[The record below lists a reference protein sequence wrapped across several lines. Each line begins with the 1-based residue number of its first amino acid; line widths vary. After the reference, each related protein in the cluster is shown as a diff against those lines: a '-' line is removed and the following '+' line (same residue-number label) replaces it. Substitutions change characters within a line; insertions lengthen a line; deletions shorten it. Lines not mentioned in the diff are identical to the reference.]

1 MRITLRQGAATV
13 TLFHDLAGMAR
24 RIVENA
30 QRGAGR
36 VILQDAE
43 AVRSEA
49 SSLWYQQVRKRTGQ
63 SGTIETALEV
73 REDRIIVKVGSTDS
87 RVGKGG
93 KPAVVFVHRP
103 GSLSI
108 VTRPATADEY
118 HKRRSQ
124 GMDAK
129 EAYWIPVPNPLAG
142 DGKFLLPEL
151 VKTPFRRRVKASVK
165 VVAKE
170 IVNG

>member
-1 MRITLRQGAATV
+1 MRVTLRQGPATV
-13 TLFHDLAGMAR
+13 TLSHDLAGMAR

-36 VILQDAE
+36 VLLQDAE

-49 SSLWYQQVRKRTGQ
+49 SSLWYQQVRRRTGK
-63 SGTIETALEV
+63 SGDIQTSLEV
-73 REDRIIVKVGSTDS
+73 QEDRVVVKVGSTDT
-87 RVGKGG
+87 RTGKGG
-93 KPAVVFVHRP
+93 KPAVVYVHRP
-103 GSLSI
+103 GALS
-108 VTRPATADEY
+108 VTTRPATQAEY
-118 HKRRSQ
+118 HQRRSQ

-151 VKTPFRRRVKASVK
+151 VKTPFRRRVKASIK
-165 VVAKE
+165 GVAKE
-170 IVNG
+170 ITNG